1 MNLNEFDKSIRQLRT
16 EKSVLKQMLILEN
29 LKTLINKEQ
38 TTLKKKL

>member
-16 EKSVLKQMLILEN
+16 EKSVLKQLLILEN